1 MKKNVLVVEDD
12 EIIQQVIEWRLNT
25 LGYTVCAKAATAE
38 DAITCARE
46 KKPDVVLMDI
56 SLKGHTDGIEAAATI
71 KKMFHL
77 PVVFLTAT
85 SREEDL
91 ERAKMVNPDGFIVKP
106 FTDTDIRV
114 ALKLAL
120 AHPDKNLSR

>member
-1 MKKNVLVVEDD
+1 MTKNVLVVEDD
-12 EIIQQVIEWRLNT
+12 EIIQQVLEWRLHS

-38 DAITCARE
+38 DAITCAGE

-56 SLKGHTDGIEAAATI
+56 SLKGQTDGIEAAAAI
-71 KKMFHL
+71 KKMFQL
-77 PVVFLTAT
+77 PVVFLTAS

-91 ERAKMVNPDGFIVKP
+91 ERAKKVHPDGFIVKP
-106 FTDTDIRV
+106 FNDTDIRV

-120 AHPDKNLSR
+120 ADPGQNPP

>member
-1 MKKNVLVVEDD
+1 MTKNVLVVEDD
-12 EIIQQVIEWRLNT
+12 EIIQQVLEWRLNS

-56 SLKGHTDGIEAAATI
+56 SLKGQTDGIEAAAAI
-71 KKMFHL
+71 KKLFQL
-77 PVVFLTAT
+77 PVIFLTAS

-91 ERAKMVNPDGFIVKP
+91 ERAKKVHPDGFIVKP
-106 FTDTDIRV
+106 FSDTDIRV

-120 AHPDKNLSR
+120 ADPGQNPPR

>member
-1 MKKNVLVVEDD
+1 MTKNVLIVEDD
-12 EIIQQVIEWRLNT
+12 EIIQQVLEWRLNS

-38 DAITCARE
+38 DAITCAVE

-56 SLKGHTDGIEAAATI
+56 NLKGNTDGIEAAAMI
-71 KKMFHL
+71 KKLFQL
-77 PVVFLTAT
+77 PVIFLTAS

-91 ERAKMVNPDGFIVKP
+91 ERAKMVQPDGFIVKP
-106 FTDTDIRV
+106 FNDTDIRV

-120 AHPDKNLSR
+120 ANPRQNPPR